1 MVFVDFSRIQ
11 PLPFIFCS
19 MLIRNG
25 LKMSSRSLQER
36 SKMPQDVQRPPTWG
50 QHGPNMGPTWDQ
62 YGVQESSKIGPRGV
76 KLLSRGGHQL
86 RLLSDRS
93 HGPHMD
99 PKCTPNEP
107 QVGVMLGSSW
117 GRLGV
122 ILGSSWGPLAK
133 ATDHANGHD
142 FGHGRRN
149 GQWPWPW
156 SLPVAMVM
164 AMAAGHD
171 HGQWPHQWP

>member
-25 LKMSSRSLQER
+25 LKISSKNAPRCP
-36 SKMPQDVQRPPTWG
+36 KMPNG
-50 QHGPNMGPTWDQ
+50 LQHGANMGPTW
-62 YGVQESSKIGPRGV
+62 GPR
-76 KLLSRGGHQL
+76 KLQ
-86 RLLSDRS
+86 DRS
-93 HGPHMD
+93 KGGQIALPRGSPAQIALRPLTWTPHGPHMD

-164 AMAAGHD
+164 AVAAGHD